1 MTIIDADF
9 IEEDYISAV
18 ETMISRS
25 AYAHNKKFIEISR
38 ISQDQERGLGYDGVL
53 TAIVPFYVQFK
64 RSQFYTPAYSGKL
77 SKDRQKVFGK
87 PLNSG
92 FLAFKLHRDRHTQ
105 MYEQHNAMW
114 KLSQY
119 SSAAYVAPLFYKKRD
134 LTTLKRREV
143 DLPWEYRQLKV
154 RDRVFRMGY
163 PLKAVRT
170 FKDSIV
176 VIPHREVKDKE
187 PSHHY
192 TYDRAI
198 KNVAFHS
205 DVEFVE
211 SPQYNLADFVSSVLE
226 RASRLEA
233 GFNQMPM
240 DGSLEVIQHLPE
252 LFGLTWRSRKFRS
265 MVSNYLVE
273 IGVIFKKLPNNLE
286 SYLSDELSIQ
296 DRFYFLEEILRQEFG
311 IIQYTVR
318 LDA

>member
-134 LTTLKRREV
+134 LTALKQREV

-176 VIPHREVKDKE
+176 VIPHREVKDKFRDTDNLDMNSSLILKSLE
-187 PSHHY
+187 ITTFPKDCIY
-192 TYDRAI
+192 TETFTYGYCNQCKLEQLQAGLDSMNSRFGTNCTFDCI
-198 KNVAFHS
+198 DLNTEGLPVE
-205 DVEFVE
+205 VYEFVGK
-211 SPQYNLADFVSSVLE
+211 NLHL
-226 RASRLEA
+226 
-233 GFNQMPM
+233 
-240 DGSLEVIQHLPE
+240 QHE
-252 LFGLTWRSRKFRS
+252 L
-265 MVSNYLVE
+265 
-273 IGVIFKKLPNNLE
+273 
-286 SYLSDELSIQ
+286 LSA
-296 DRFYFLEEILRQEFG
+296 LR
-311 IIQYTVR
+311 
-318 LDA
+318 